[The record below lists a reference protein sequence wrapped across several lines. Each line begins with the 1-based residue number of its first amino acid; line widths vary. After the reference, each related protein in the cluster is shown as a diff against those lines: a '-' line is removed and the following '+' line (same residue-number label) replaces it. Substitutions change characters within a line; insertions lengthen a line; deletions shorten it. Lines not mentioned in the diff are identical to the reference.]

1 MLAVE
6 AAASMPAWVATAVCL
21 TIVGGG
27 YTETGWMVGQVA
39 VVTGAAQG
47 IGRGC
52 AVALA
57 RRGFAVALVDV
68 RRAELA
74 EAADAVRAVGA
85 QALEIES
92 DVASYAAAQRDAKD
106 ILAALGR
113 VDVLVNNAGISQPK
127 GLLEIS
133 EAEFDHT
140 IAVNMKGQFNWCK
153 ALAPAMLTLPE
164 ARIVNISSVSAHTGA
179 GFSAVS
185 RFAYCTSKAGVLG
198 LTRGLA
204 KELAPTITVNAICP
218 GAIETALTQAM
229 IDREREPIL
238 GSIPLRRLGTPA
250 DIAEVVAF
258 LATVTPNFI
267 TGEVID
273 VDGGQW
279 VN

>member
-1 MLAVE
+1 
-6 AAASMPAWVATAVCL
+6 
-21 TIVGGG
+21 
-27 YTETGWMVGQVA
+27 MVDKAA
-39 VVTGAAQG
+39 VVTGAARG
-47 IGRGC
+47 IGRAC
-52 AVALA
+52 AMALA
-57 RRGFAVALVDV
+57 HRGFAVALVDT
-68 RRAELA
+68 RNELLA
-74 EAADAVRAVGA
+74 EAVAAVRALGVE
-85 QALEIES
+85 ALAVES
-92 DVASYAAAQRDAKD
+92 DVASYDAAQRDAAA
-106 ILAALGR
+106 ILSTFGR

-218 GAIETALTQAM
+218 GAVETALTQTM
-229 IDREREPIL
+229 IDRQREPIL
-238 GSIPLRRLGTPA
+238 NSIPLRRLGTPE